1 MINFNNVK
9 KVFLSCILIFV
20 LCFSLSAQVAADP
33 NDTFYDD
40 ALCWELQGL
49 IPSLPEMR
57 PYSLQL
63 VKNILETVMNCDD
76 YEAATEAKNYYEKY
90 FGKALRFGLGTS
102 FYGAASDD
110 FQKQV
115 DVTPIINGN
124 AEVLKNTTISFE
136 VTPLL
141 STGDKNSEVLPK
153 YVAPDLDYESDDLSV
168 GGLNLYTPYNA
179 VAAYGTKDVYFQAG
193 LQRNSFGSMVDTGIV
208 LGATAPHVGSLV
220 FTINKEKFNYQM
232 AMLLLSASNSKGE
245 GSYPSKYFYLH
256 SLRYSFTEKFDFTV
270 YETAITG
277 PRFDFTYL
285 MPIVPFMA
293 MQQIS
298 GYDNDNLL
306 LGVEFSFKPAKG
318 VNIFANVLAD
328 DIGFNDLVKLQFNT
342 KLKFALE
349 TGIQYAPTGENL
361 CKFLAVDYTFLA
373 PYMYTHSMEDAAG
386 NLDVSM
392 PNYQNYTSSKVSL
405 GSTLSPN
412 SDRLRFS
419 IKVQPVK
426 GLNLNFLSSVV
437 RHGNINETL
446 YMNGLNKEKTAIA
459 NEGAFDCVRQ
469 YLMYDCGS
477 VTDGSIFDFPDA
489 GKRGGEGD
497 DAYFTYVNHNFLFLE
512 KTTNYV
518 CVQNTINAE
527 YTYTLKNK
535 SYFVFGL
542 SYTLQQEKNVGVD
555 KSMFTYDAELSA
567 DENKPTDEEI
577 IAELNKQYEA
587 WKAGLHNQWS
597 NFFSVSVKY
606 IF

>member
-1 MINFNNVK
+1 MLILNNMK
-9 KVFLSCILIFV
+9 KVFLSCLMIFILSSTLF
-20 LCFSLSAQVAADP
+20 AQVAADP
-33 NDTFYDD
+33 NDRFYDD

-76 YEAATEAKNYYEKY
+76 YEAATEARNYYEKY
-90 FGKALRFGLGTS
+90 FGKALRFGFGTS

-115 DVTPIINGN
+115 DITPIINGN
-124 AEVLKNTTISFE
+124 AEVLKNTTVSFE

-141 STGDKNSEVLPK
+141 STGDTDSNVLPK
-153 YVAPDLDYESDDLSV
+153 YAAPDLDYESDELSV

-193 LQRNSFGSMVDTGIV
+193 LQRNAFGSMVDTGIV

-232 AMLLLSASNSKGE
+232 AMLLLSASNSKGD

-256 SLRYSFTEKFDFTV
+256 SLKYSFSEKFDFTV
-270 YETAITG
+270 YETAVTG

-306 LGVEFSFKPAKG
+306 LGIEFAFKPAKG
-318 VNIFANVLAD
+318 VNIFANVMAD
-328 DIGFNDLVKLQFNT
+328 DIGFNDLVKLHFNT

-349 TGIQYAPTGENL
+349 TGIQYAPIGENL

-373 PYMYTHSMEDAAG
+373 PYMYTHSMEDEEG
-386 NLDVSM
+386 NLDLSI
-392 PNYQNYTSSKVSL
+392 PNYQNYTTTKVSL
-405 GSTLSPN
+405 GSNISPN

-419 IKVQPVK
+419 IRVQPVK

-446 YMNGLNKEKTAIA
+446 YMNGLNAEKTAIA
-459 NEGAFDCVRQ
+459 NEDAFDCVKQ
-469 YLMYDCGS
+469 YLTNNFGS
-477 VTDGSIFDFPDA
+477 VTDGSIFDFPDS

-497 DAYFTYVNHNFLFLE
+497 SGYFTYANHNFLFLDN
-512 KTTNYV
+512 TTNYV
-518 CVQNTINAE
+518 CVQNAINAE
-527 YTYTLKNK
+527 YTLTLKNN

-555 KSMFTYDAELSA
+555 KPMFAYDSELSA
-567 DENKPTDEEI
+567 DATDDAI
-577 IAELNKQYEA
+577 IAELNKQYNE
-587 WKAGLHNQWS
+587 WKDALHNQWS
-597 NFFSVSVKY
+597 NFFSLSVKY